1 MILFSVFCPE
11 RINNVSKWNLSDT
24 LISSPNGTVST
35 FDSYW
40 NLGLTVPI
48 YLAVLLLPLIC
59 FKSAT
64 FFTKFNAL
72 GTVSVFYI
80 VAFVVIKASQW
91 GIHIEF
97 VDTTSPFFVPLL
109 RPNFP
114 ALSGMLALALYLH
127 NCVVSIM
134 KNNKDQENNVS
145 L

>member
-1 MILFSVFCPE
+1 MFCPDHN
-11 RINNVSKWNLSDT
+11 ITQLHLTVN
-24 LISSPNGTVST
+24 NGTDT
-35 FDSYW
+35 FETYW
-40 NLGLTVPI
+40 SLGLTVPI
-48 YLAVLLLPLIC
+48 YLAVLLFPLVC

-80 VAFVVIKASQW
+80 VAFVVTKAVQW
-91 GIHIEF
+91 GLHVEF
-97 VDTTSPFFVPLL
+97 SDDKSPFFVPLV

-134 KNNKDQENNVS
+134 KNNRHQENNVS
-145 L
+145 